1 MTYLDYINLFWRKDR
16 EFFFTPEEV
25 AIYFRLLNHANNI
38 GWKEQ
43 FNISLDRLMM
53 EVGIKSRRPFDTARQ
68 RLREA
73 ALLDFKN
80 GNGRGCTTEYT
91 LLPAETI
98 LKRAPETPRK
108 RGAKNTPLSDTLSA
122 TIAQG
127 LREENVAVH
136 KTKIKTKKKESNDSL
151 RASKKASSSSPVEPS
166 PAEPWASWLA
176 VNTPTV
182 QRLKSPLTAEQ
193 WVKLVADFTEP
204 LVQEVLLAMENK
216 ADLLKKY
223 TSANLTARDWCSR
236 RQPQRSTPLVPVQSA
251 AAPESLKADLNDEV
265 IHERQARQE
274 ADLAAERRRKRESQT
289 AATSS

>member
-1 MTYLDYINLFWRKDR
+1 
-16 EFFFTPEEV
+16 
-25 AIYFRLLNHANNI
+25 
-38 GWKEQ
+38 
-43 FNISLDRLMM
+43 
-53 EVGIKSRRPFDTARQ
+53 
-68 RLREA
+68 
-73 ALLDFKN
+73 
-80 GNGRGCTTEYT
+80 
-91 LLPAETI
+91 
-98 LKRAPETPRK
+98 
-108 RGAKNTPLSDTLSA
+108 
-122 TIAQG
+122 
-127 LREENVAVH
+127 
-136 KTKIKTKKKESNDSL
+136 
-151 RASKKASSSSPVEPS
+151 
-166 PAEPWASWLA
+166 